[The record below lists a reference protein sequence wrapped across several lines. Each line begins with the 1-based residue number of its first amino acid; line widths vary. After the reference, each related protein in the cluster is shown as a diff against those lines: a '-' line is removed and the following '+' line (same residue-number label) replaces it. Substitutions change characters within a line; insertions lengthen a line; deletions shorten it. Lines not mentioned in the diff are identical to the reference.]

1 MENETQN
8 LMNKLKMAE
17 GLPPNLASN
26 YERI

>member
-8 LMNKLKMAE
+8 LMKKLKMAE
-17 GLPPNLASN
+17 VLPPNLASN